1 MINQKKATSIPIMVL
16 VIGALVVFTFAIIS
30 FVTNLSSTRSTS
42 LDLEPL
48 KETYIDLAG
57 FYFYS
62 NLGQSN
68 EEAVS
73 KINSPES
80 GKSVKLEKDYLT
92 ISRSKG
98 SVSVLYRIH
107 IKEVSSED
115 E

>member
-1 MINQKKATSIPIMVL
+1 MMNRKKATSIPIMVL
-16 VIGALVVFTFAIIS
+16 VIGALVVFTFAIMS
-30 FVTNLSSTRSTS
+30 FVKNLSSTRSTS

-48 KETYIDLAG
+48 KEVYIDAVG
-57 FYFYS
+57 FYFYR

-68 EEAVS
+68 EEAFN
-73 KINSPES
+73 KINNPES

-98 SVSVLYRIH
+98 SVSVLYRIN
-107 IKEVSSED
+107 IKEISSEG